1 MSVSL
6 QDETKRREEF
16 RTKLVKTDIERKTME
31 KRLAELR
38 PTAVSSSSAAAS
50 SSGAGKFKL
59 KPRAKAK
66 SRLKPIMEDEEETR
80 TIIKPSKQ
88 HLTFLDLNND
98 PYMINKIR

>member
-1 MSVSL
+1 
-6 QDETKRREEF
+6 
-16 RTKLVKTDIERKTME
+16 ME

-66 SRLKPIMEDEEETR
+66 SRLKPIMEDEEER
-80 TIIKPSKQ
+80 VIVKPSKQ
-88 HLTFLDLNND
+88 HLTYLDLNND
-98 PYMINKIR
+98 PYLINKIR